1 MQKDTLVTLDDNT
14 NYALLDETI
23 IDGKKY
29 FFAVKV
35 DDKTGNP
42 TSEYEIFEEEVD
54 GEDIYM
60 NTLEESNF
68 KQTILIDF
76 TNNYM
81 QMMNESE
88 K

>member
-54 GEDIYM
+54 GDDIYM

-88 K
+88 E